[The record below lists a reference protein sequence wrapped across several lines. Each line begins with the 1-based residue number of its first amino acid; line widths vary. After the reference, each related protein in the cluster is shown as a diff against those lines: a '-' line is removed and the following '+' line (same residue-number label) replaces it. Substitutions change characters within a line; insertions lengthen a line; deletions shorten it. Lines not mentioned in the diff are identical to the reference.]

1 MNQWFYPRGTLRQG
15 VWDTVVDSS
24 IPGWKHTGMR
34 IGDVKDS
41 PRFTTLPDLIERVI
55 YMLHGSTTTVKY
67 VLDGSTTEET
77 VVLNG
82 RQSVFHGA
90 VDYLYLPINTA
101 IEFETDGRVMVVEAP
116 ATNAKPVQLRK
127 AADVPLLLRGA
138 GRSTRQIHDFG
149 GEEHLDA
156 DRMIAVEVIAPAG
169 NWSGIPPHKHD
180 TYVPGIESNL
190 EEIYYFEL
198 APDRAYDPQGPADP
212 VAYFRCYS
220 SDEREMDELLEIR
233 NGDVVLVPFG
243 YHGPAAAMPG
253 YDLYFMNVMAGP
265 DPERTWKAV
274 DDPRHQ
280 WIRDTCDN
288 EVQDPRPPYTA

>member
-41 PRFTTLPDLIERVI
+41 PRFTILPDLIERVI

-67 VLDGSTTEET
+67 VLDGSSTEET
-77 VVLNG
+77 VVLKG

-127 AADVPLLLRGA
+127 ATDVPLLLRGA

-180 TYVPGIESNL
+180 TYDPGVESNL
-190 EEIYYFEL
+190 KKSITSSWRRIVRITRKVPPIRWPISAPIHRTSGNLMKFSKFETAMWCWCL
-198 APDRAYDPQGPADP
+198 LVITDLPQRCPA
-212 VAYFRCYS
+212 
-220 SDEREMDELLEIR
+220 M
-233 NGDVVLVPFG
+233 
-243 YHGPAAAMPG
+243 
-253 YDLYFMNVMAGP
+253 
-265 DPERTWKAV
+265 
-274 DDPRHQ
+274 
-280 WIRDTCDN
+280 TCIS
-288 EVQDPRPPYTA
+288 